1 MTHFRLSQ
9 DIIPVHYDASFEPD
23 IPLKV
28 YSARLLITFKTKP
41 DSKSD
46 HAELFADKSL
56 NIHSIKQNGNDLK
69 YSRDESN
76 SHLYIYGNNL
86 NESAGPV
93 EIIFKGSLDHFTM
106 GWYYVND
113 ECCSTQFESS
123 MARYL
128 MPCFDEPCVKST
140 FTISITTL
148 KHLTAYSNM
157 PAASI
162 LTNEDGTKHTYTFH
176 QTPPMSCYL
185 LALVVGDFDMKTGF
199 TKRHHLPVDVIAPR
213 GQSKLMDEPLQVGI
227 YAVDWLEEFLQ
238 VDFPLPRLQLIAVP
252 EFQYGAMEN
261 FGLIIF
267 RQSCFLYKTGVTSL
281 RAMYNAA
288 ITITHEIVHQ
298 WAGDCTSPKW
308 WDSIWLNEGF
318 ASIIPYIILNEEF
331 PDWHIMTNYHIWETK
346 AALQS
351 DSNPTTHAICC
362 EANSP
367 EEIEALF
374 DEICYSKASALI
386 FMLMHHITLEKLRDA
401 LRIFYKRFYYSCAN
415 TDDLIGALSEVIKGP
430 DADFENVKHIVQYWT
445 KEEGYPLITFDNDPS
460 SPDKIGLLRQDRFTT
475 SGIVELPD
483 GKAWPIPLFI
493 LRKKKSDGQIVED
506 KLMFDKKT
514 MSIRDIVEDSEWVK
528 LNPNYKAFCRVWYR
542 GDSMKKLLP
551 AISSK
556 SIDAIER
563 WSIFYDS
570 LNIARAGLMSY
581 GDLINLLEAYSNE
594 DDFIAASQLTGFFG
608 QLINLFQSLKSEL
621 QNFGKKIL
629 GGILHRIGSTE
640 KVGESP
646 SAKQLRVEILNSLAF
661 LCNDKEAQEAGL
673 KLFRSFKET
682 KKLPENFDSNLIPF
696 MLRCGAHYDKG
707 SIEFLWDMV
716 NNEQN
721 PELQCQSCVAVGFC
735 PIDELDQNMIKSFDV
750 KKQDI
755 IYFFAGFSSNPD
767 IGDRFYNFFK
777 THHQRIYDMFGSLAF
792 NLPETFE
799 YAAGNFTEADKADD
813 LEKFFKE
820 HPAKVAEKT
829 VHQIVERIRSK
840 VKLAANQ
847 IESVRNALKNK

>member
-1 MTHFRLSQ
+1 MSHFRLSQ
-9 DIIPVHYDASFEPD
+9 DIVPVHYDVSFEPD
-23 IPLKV
+23 IPKKV

-56 NIHSIKQNGNDLK
+56 IIHSIKQNGADLK
-69 YSRDESN
+69 YTRDESN
-76 SHLYIYGNNL
+76 SQFYIYGNTL

-93 EIIFKGSLDHFTM
+93 EILFDGSLDHFTL

-162 LTNEDGTKHTYTFH
+162 LTNEDGSKHTFTFH
-176 QTPPMSCYL
+176 ETPPMSCYL
-185 LALVVGDFDMKTGF
+185 LALVIGDFDVKTGF
-199 TKRHHLPVDVIAPR
+199 TKRHRLPVDVIAPR
-213 GQSKLMDEPLQVGI
+213 GQSELMDEPLQVGI
-227 YAVDWLEEFLQ
+227 YAVDWLEDFLQ

-267 RQSCFLYKTGVTSL
+267 RASCFLFKTGVTSL
-281 RAMYNAA
+281 RAMYNCA

-331 PDWHIMTNYHIWETK
+331 PHWGIMTNYHMGETMP
-346 AALQS
+346 ALES
-351 DSNPTTHAICC
+351 DSNPTTHPICC

-386 FMLMHHITLEKLRDA
+386 FMLMHHITLNNLRDA

-415 TDDLIGALSEVIKGP
+415 TDDLIGALSEVIKGAEF
-430 DADFENVKHIVQYWT
+430 DNVKHIVQYWT
-445 KEEGYPLITFDNDPS
+445 KEDGYPLITFENDPS
-460 SPDKIGLLRQDRFTT
+460 SPDKIGLLKQDRFTT
-475 SGIVELPD
+475 SGIVELEGD
-483 GKAWPIPLFI
+483 KVWPIPLFI
-493 LRKKKSDGQIVED
+493 LRKKKSDGKIVEE

-514 MSIRDIVEDSEWVK
+514 MSIRNLVEDSEWVK

-542 GDSMKKLLP
+542 GDNLKNLLP
-551 AISSK
+551 AIQSK

-563 WSIFYDS
+563 WSILYDS
-570 LNIARAGLMSY
+570 LSIARAGLMPY
-581 GDLINLLEAYSNE
+581 GDVIELLEAYSNE
-594 DDFIAASQLTGFFG
+594 DEYIAASQITGFFS
-608 QLINLFQSLKSEL
+608 QLIGLFPTLKEDL
-621 QNFGKKIL
+621 QRFGKKIL
-629 GGILHRIGSTE
+629 GGILQRIGSTA
-640 KVGESP
+640 KDGESP
-646 SAKQLRVEILNSLAF
+646 ETKQLRASILSNLAF
-661 LCNDKEAQEAGL
+661 LCNDKQAQEEGV
-673 KLFRSFKET
+673 KLFRAFKEN

-696 MLRCGAHYDKG
+696 MMRCGAHFEKG
-707 SIEFLWDMV
+707 SIDFLWDMV
-716 NNEQN
+716 YNEKN
-721 PELQCQSCVAVGFC
+721 PELQSQACISVGYC
-735 PIDELDQNMIKSFDV
+735 PIDENTEKNMMKSFDV
-750 KKQDI
+750 KKQDVI
-755 IYFFAGFSSNPD
+755 FFFAGFSINPD

-777 THHQRIYDMFGSLAF
+777 ANHQRIYDMFGGLAF

-799 YAAGNFTEADKADD
+799 YAAGSFTDPKKADD
-813 LEKFFKE
+813 LEQFFKE

-829 VHQIVERIRSK
+829 CHQLVERIRSK
-840 VKLAANQ
+840 AKLAASQ
-847 IESVRNALKNK
+847 FESVKNALKNK